1 MVGEYNPDRMDT
13 CVGFS
18 YTKFRSSLAYLP
30 IYYLKDR
37 QSRGKLSVET
47 LS

>member
-1 MVGEYNPDRMDT
+1 MVGRYNQDTMDT

-18 YTKFRSSLAYLP
+18 YAKFRSCLAYLP
-30 IYYLKDR
+30 IYYLKGR
-37 QSRGKLSVET
+37 QSRGMFSIET